1 MIIYI
6 SRVILSTQNYLVN
19 LSLSLSLTFLYQG
32 MACIVNGRATDK
44 LAESQSQP
52 VGLGLVLFKAKYTR
66 KLEEKERDKA
76 KKKQVKSSKELMA
89 DKHKKIHS
97 PLPLYHIMAI
107 V

>member
-1 MIIYI
+1 
-6 SRVILSTQNYLVN
+6 
-19 LSLSLSLTFLYQG
+19 